1 MTTSDSLPLVAIL
14 RGVTPDDVLVHMAEL
29 YRAGFTQVAIPLN
42 SPNWQ
47 QSIVLAVKHYGDRMR
62 IGAGTV
68 TTPREVAILKEAG
81 CEFILTPNTDIS
93 VIKAATS
100 AGMAT
105 CIGCLTAS
113 EALTALRHGASML
126 KIFPAGDVGPG
137 YIRSL
142 RAILPSNTR
151 LYAVGGITATN
162 LADYLRAGC
171 EGAGLGSDLYRA
183 EQSQAETAEK
193 AQRFIHAWRAWQA

>member
-1 MTTSDSLPLVAIL
+1 MLLPGALSSSTKCCRRQTRYNGSRFQQQKSFWPLNVGGQI
-14 RGVTPDDVLVHMAEL
+14 
-29 YRAGFTQVAIPLN
+29 AIPV
-42 SPNWQ
+42 S
-47 QSIVLAVKHYGDRMR
+47 
-62 IGAGTV
+62 
-68 TTPREVAILKEAG
+68 VAILKEAG